1 MKQGS
6 YSQKKSEVGG
16 WVGEGGE
23 EVKGYP
29 KENQDK
35 LGKIRHNKG
44 FFFHGLQKFLFS
56 RISQIIF

>member
-6 YSQKKSEVGG
+6 YSQKNLRWGG
-16 WVGEGGE
+16 WGE

-35 LGKIRHNKG
+35 LEKIRHNKG
-44 FFFHGLQKFLFS
+44 FFFMDCRNFYFPE
-56 RISQIIF
+56 